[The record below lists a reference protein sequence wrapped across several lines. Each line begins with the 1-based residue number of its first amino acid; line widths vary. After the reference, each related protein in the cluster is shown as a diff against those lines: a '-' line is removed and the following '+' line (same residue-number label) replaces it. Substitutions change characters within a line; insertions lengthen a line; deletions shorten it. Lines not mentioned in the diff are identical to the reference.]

1 MRLKLFFTPFAFFVA
16 IIVIIWYIWPTAQQI
31 MAKNDEIKKNNE
43 SLNSILD
50 KKNNVEI
57 LRGVLDGAKEKEN
70 FVLNY
75 LPYSR
80 NDERVVDAINY
91 IATDSGSSLIKLS
104 VEEKASLAPMPT
116 ADAGLSAAP
125 LLADGTVDPNAPV
138 TIPKPSAN
146 FFTVK
151 ADISGKYEN
160 IKMFVEQAYI
170 MNIFNKVTA
179 LAISKELSSSTDQ
192 SGADSGILLANVE
205 FEFGYL
211 PQIHEENGSSSEVF
225 AKKDFDFS
233 SYDKIVKSITK
244 TIPALD
250 EGQKGKSNPFIQ

>member
-104 VEEKASLAPMPT
+104 VE
-116 ADAGLSAAP
+116 
-125 LLADGTVDPNAPV
+125 
-138 TIPKPSAN
+138 
-146 FFTVK
+146 
-151 ADISGKYEN
+151 
-160 IKMFVEQAYI
+160 
-170 MNIFNKVTA
+170 
-179 LAISKELSSSTDQ
+179 
-192 SGADSGILLANVE
+192 
-205 FEFGYL
+205 
-211 PQIHEENGSSSEVF
+211 
-225 AKKDFDFS
+225 
-233 SYDKIVKSITK
+233 
-244 TIPALD
+244 
-250 EGQKGKSNPFIQ
+250 